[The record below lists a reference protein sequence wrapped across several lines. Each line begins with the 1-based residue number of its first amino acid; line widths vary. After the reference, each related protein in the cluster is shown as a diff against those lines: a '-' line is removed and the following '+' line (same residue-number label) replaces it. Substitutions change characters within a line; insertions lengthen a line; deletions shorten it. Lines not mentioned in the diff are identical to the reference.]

1 LDAREEVR
9 WRLPPIERERGG
21 TKRPQ
26 VCDQPAA
33 RRAPLEMALD
43 GALLE
48 RIQLAIDVGGDRQVL
63 AVHGVTLIQP

>member
-1 LDAREEVR
+1 
-9 WRLPPIERERGG
+9 
-21 TKRPQ
+21 
-26 VCDQPAA
+26 
-33 RRAPLEMALD
+33 MALD